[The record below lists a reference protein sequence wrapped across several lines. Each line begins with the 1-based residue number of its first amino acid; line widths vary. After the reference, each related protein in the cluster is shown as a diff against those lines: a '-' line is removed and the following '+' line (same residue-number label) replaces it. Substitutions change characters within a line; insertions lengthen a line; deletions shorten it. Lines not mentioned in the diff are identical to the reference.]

1 MLATIIRSPPTP
13 AIVFLAVIACLSPTS
28 ASAAERSE
36 NDDERSNFDPRVQHR
51 TYTFADADNAEIPYA
66 LFVPSTY
73 DAAKKSPLLVTL
85 HGLGRQYDWVM
96 RYHGLLDMAERDGF
110 IVVTPLG
117 YTRRGWY
124 GSHDNGEEG
133 KRSEQDVMNVFELV
147 RKEFNVDGNRIYL
160 WGHSMGGAGTYH
172 LARKYPDLWTALA
185 VAAPAPPKDEETLN
199 ETLKAIADIPI
210 LVLQGDQ
217 DGLVNLSRQ
226 WVAKMKEMGMQH
238 LYIELPGG
246 DHSLFISQNEEMMS
260 KIFSFFDIVR
270 KMTPAAE

>member
-1 MLATIIRSPPTP
+1 MFATAEKSHSIRTV
-13 AIVFLAVIACLSPTS
+13 AFLAIAACSLSTV
-28 ASAAERSE
+28 AFAAERTAT
-36 NDDERSNFDPRVQHR
+36 DDERSNDDPRVQHR
-51 TYTFADADNAEIPYA
+51 TYTFADADNPEIPYA

-73 DAAKKSPLLVTL
+73 EAAKKSPLMVTL

-117 YTRRGWY
+117 YTRRGWF

-133 KRSEQDVMNVFELV
+133 ERSEKDVMNVFELV
-147 RKEFNVDGNRIYL
+147 RNEFNIDENRMYL

-172 LARKYPDLWTALA
+172 LAAKYPELWAALA
-185 VAAPAPPKDEETLN
+185 VAAPAPPSDEETLN
-199 ETLKAIADIPI
+199 RTLRAISHIPI

-217 DGLVNLSRQ
+217 DRLVELSRR
-226 WVAKMKEMGMQH
+226 WVAKMKEIGMEH
-238 LYIELPGG
+238 VYVEVLGG

-270 KMTPAAE
+270 KMEAAAE